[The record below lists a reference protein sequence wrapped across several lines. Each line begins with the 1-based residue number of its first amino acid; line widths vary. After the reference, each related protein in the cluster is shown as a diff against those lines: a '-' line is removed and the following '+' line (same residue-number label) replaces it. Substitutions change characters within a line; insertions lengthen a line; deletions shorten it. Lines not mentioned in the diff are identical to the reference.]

1 MLHVRG
7 RLSPSACLPV
17 CLSIS
22 VAIKAYT
29 LPSGGTCCCAR
40 CRVKRTCCLRQW
52 VIRLRFF
59 GANVLLAEYRRR
71 GFQSSS
77 GVAREQRFLSISNI
91 LVERRT
97 LLPCWCYCTVVLE
110 RDVLLTF
117 RLVYSRFQVVLVLLV
132 MFTLVYAFY
141 ALYIFAIFAVNKHY

>member
-1 MLHVRG
+1 MLLHVRG
-7 RLSPSACLPV
+7 RLIPSACLPV

-29 LPSGGTCCCAR
+29 LPSGDTCCCAR

-77 GVAREQRFLSISNI
+77 GVAREQRFLSILFVWLN
-91 LVERRT
+91 
-97 LLPCWCYCTVVLE
+97 VV
-110 RDVLLTF
+110 RCCPAG
-117 RLVYSRFQVVLVLLV
+117 VLVRS
-132 MFTLVYAFY
+132 FWRETF
-141 ALYIFAIFAVNKHY
+141 F